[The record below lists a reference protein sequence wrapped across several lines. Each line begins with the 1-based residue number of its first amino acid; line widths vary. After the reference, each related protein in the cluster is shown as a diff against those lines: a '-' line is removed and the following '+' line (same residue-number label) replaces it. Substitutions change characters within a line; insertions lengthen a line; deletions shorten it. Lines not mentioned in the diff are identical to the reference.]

1 MNVKELFP
9 EVERVEP
16 PPKVRKPRR
25 KSKRFTPKENRQRY
39 RLHRKVKDLGSVELR
54 VRARE
59 MVLPLGFETE
69 NFPYL
74 NELIYRFK
82 YQAFTIYE
90 H

>member
-1 MNVKELFP
+1 MRIIELFP

-25 KSKRFTPKENRQRY
+25 KSKRFTPKENRRRY

-59 MVLPLGFETE
+59 MVLPI
-69 NFPYL
+69 NFPVERHSAVK
-74 NELIYRFK
+74 ELISRFK
-82 YQAFTIYE
+82 YFAPTILE
-90 H
+90 